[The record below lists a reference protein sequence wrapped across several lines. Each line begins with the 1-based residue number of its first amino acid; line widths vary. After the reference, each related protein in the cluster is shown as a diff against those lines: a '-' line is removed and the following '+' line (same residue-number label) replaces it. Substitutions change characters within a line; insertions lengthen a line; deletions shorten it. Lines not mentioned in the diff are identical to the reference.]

1 MVNTSEVTS
10 GSTGNTIPD
19 TSKSTNATIDS
30 SHTFFLHPSDSPGM
44 NLVNSCFDGNGYGG
58 WRKFILIALSVKN
71 KVGFID
77 GTHSEPVH
85 GSPDLKLWSRCN
97 DMVISWLL
105 NSLSKEIASSVI
117 YAKIA
122 RDLWK
127 EFEDK
132 FGQSNGYH
140 LQKKLNDLVQG

>member
-1 MVNTSEVTS
+1 M
-10 GSTGNTIPD
+10 GSTSD
-19 TSKSTNATIDS
+19 VSSTNTTNTNTVPN
-30 SHTFFLHPSDSPGM
+30 HNHPYFLHTSDSPGM